1 MSNVIQYIIDGIA
14 LGAVYALA
22 AVGIALIF
30 GVLRLVNFAYGEL
43 ITIAAYVLAVTSN
56 WWLPLSLLA
65 AVAASV
71 TLAVLTDRIAFRRL
85 REAPPAT
92 TLVATFALS
101 FGLEAVWRL
110 VFGVNGR
117 SADVL
122 GSLNTTAI
130 HGSID
135 VRWVTIVE
143 VVVGVVLL
151 AAIAV
156 FLRRSTIGLQMRA
169 AASDIRT
176 ARTLGVRADRVILSA
191 FVLSGVLAA
200 VVAMLLTAGSPQV
213 TPTLG
218 LEVTT
223 FALVGVVV
231 GGMDNLVTA
240 TLGGFVVGFVNAL
253 LGDVLGANL
262 RVFLSSFT
270 YLAVILVLLLR
281 PGGLFASRRATGVER
296 V

>member
-65 AVAASV
+65 AVASSV
-71 TLAVLTDRIAFRRL
+71 ALAVLTDRIAFKRL

-101 FGLEAVWRL
+101 FALEAVWRL

-122 GSLNTTAI
+122 GALNTTAI
-130 HGSID
+130 HGAID

-143 VVVGVVLL
+143 VVAGAALL
-151 AAIAV
+151 SAIAI

-169 AASDIRT
+169 AAADIRT

-200 VVAMLLTAGSPQV
+200 VVAMLLTAGSPLV

-240 TLGGFVVGFVNAL
+240 TLGGFVVGFVNAV
-253 LGDVLGANL
+253 LGDALGADL

-281 PGGLFASRRATGVER
+281 PGGLFASRGATGVER